1 MGIPDN
7 ELHPAYCVGLLAMH
21 GASLLGGQP
30 SVRRTIITG
39 ERLLK
44 RTLRESNKS
53 ARCVALCRWR
63 EWAHVDRFRRCL
75 QKARCFLARES
86 SCWMAGCF
94 SNRHCPISVGEHHSS
109 VIPTRVQFRLLQKLL
124 VNPTRKTPSKP
135 RRVINQKR

>member
-86 SCWMAGCF
+86 SCWMAGCVFEYTLPDF
-94 SNRHCPISVGEHHSS
+94 SRRTSLFCHPNASAVSVAAKTIGQSNAEDPFQTQARH
-109 VIPTRVQFRLLQKLL
+109 
-124 VNPTRKTPSKP
+124 
-135 RRVINQKR
+135 